1 MEARKLD
8 SYTTDFIE
16 SLPQGQRAELI
27 DGYVYMMS
35 SPSRT
40 HQKII
45 KNLTFDIE
53 THIRNNNGDCEVYPA
68 PFAVYLQNDKRNYF
82 EPDISVICDK
92 NKLDEKGCH
101 GAPDWI
107 IEVASPSTQGY
118 DASTK
123 LRKYKETGVREY
135 WIIMPEEERIFVH
148 FFEHKLMILYKFGD
162 KIPVNIYDGDL
173 LIDTS
178 TILI

>member
-1 MEARKLD
+1 MIAKQPD
-8 SYTTDFIE
+8 GYTTDFIE
-16 SLPQGQRAELI
+16 SLPEGQRAELI
-27 DGYVYMMS
+27 DGHIYMMS

-40 HQKII
+40 HQEIVINISTDI
-45 KNLTFDIE
+45 KNY
-53 THIRNNNGDCEVYPA
+53 IRKNAGECKIYPA
-68 PFAVYLQNDKRNYF
+68 PFAVYLQDDKRNYF

-118 DASTK
+118 DGTTK
-123 LRKYKETGVREY
+123 LRKYKESGVREY
-135 WIIMPEEERIFVH
+135 WIIFPEEKSIFVY
-148 FFEHKLMILYKFGD
+148 FFEYKPILLYKFGD
-162 KIPVNIYDGDL
+162 KIPVNIYDGNL
-173 LIDTS
+173 VIDTS